1 MENKHN
7 ENRRDFSS
15 RFFSE
20 EMIDQYDNPNSDPMI
35 MRICGTTLDEIIKLL
50 EPCREGDD

>member
-7 ENRRDFSS
+7 ENRGDFSS
-15 RFFSE
+15 GFFSE
-20 EMIDQYDNPNSDPMI
+20 EMIYQNDGPSSDPI
-35 MRICGTTLDEIIKLL
+35 MGICGTTLDEIIKLL